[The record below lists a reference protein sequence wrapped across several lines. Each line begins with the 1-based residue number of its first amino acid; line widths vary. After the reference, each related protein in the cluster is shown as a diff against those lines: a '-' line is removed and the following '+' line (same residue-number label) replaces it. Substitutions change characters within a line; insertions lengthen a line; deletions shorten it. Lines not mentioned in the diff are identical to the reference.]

1 MNSSMMKYLVRSLLF
16 AMALLCISGA
26 SKAQVAV
33 GISVGFAPPAL
44 PVYEQPICPEDG
56 WIWTPGYW
64 AWDGDDY
71 YWVPGTWV
79 AAPEAGFLWTPPY
92 WGWANNAFFFHEG
105 FWGPHVGWYGGINYG
120 FGYFGTGF
128 VGGRWDGG
136 HFFYNREVANV
147 NVNIIHNVYN
157 TRVENITVNHI
168 SYNGGQGGIDRRPTA
183 EEQSY
188 DRERHVGPVAAQQQ
202 HIQEARGNRDLRA
215 SVNQGRPSIAATD
228 RPGSFKGNGVV
239 QAREAGG
246 HYEPPANR
254 GAAAR
259 PGTPEN
265 GARPGTPEAA
275 AKPAVHPNDMPA
287 YERQPAPNT
296 GNAKTDAKYQQQQ
309 QKLYDQQNKERQKLQ
324 SQQDKEHTKAEQ
336 SKANDAS
343 KAQMEQRHAQQ
354 TQAMQQRHTQ
364 QTQQMQQRQAPASHP
379 SGGGERH

>member
-1 MNSSMMKYLVRSLLF
+1 MNRSTMKYLVRSLLF
-16 AMALLCISGA
+16 AIALLCVSGG

-44 PVYEQPICPEDG
+44 PVYEQPICPQDG

-79 AAPEAGFLWTPPY
+79 AAPEAGFLWTPPW
-92 WGWANNAFFFHEG
+92 WGWENNAFFFHEG

-120 FGYFGTGF
+120 FGYFGNGF

-136 HFFYNREVANV
+136 HFFYNREVSNINV
-147 NVNIIHNVYN
+147 TVIHNVYS
-157 TRVENITVNHI
+157 TRVENVTVNHI
-168 SYNGGQGGIDRRPTA
+168 SYNGGQGGIDRRPTP

-188 DRERHVGPVAAQQQ
+188 DRERHVGMVAAQQQ
-202 HIQEARGNRDLRA
+202 HIEAARSNRDLRA
-215 SVNQGRPSIAATD
+215 SVNQGRPPIAATD

-246 HYEPPANR
+246 KYEPPANR
-254 GAAAR
+254 GAGAH
-259 PGTPEN
+259 PGTP
-265 GARPGTPEAA
+265 AA
-275 AKPAVHPNDMPA
+275 AAHPAVHPNDMPA
-287 YERQPAPNT
+287 YERPAAPNT
-296 GNAKTDAKYQQQQ
+296 GNAKTDAKYQKQQ

-324 SQQDKEHTKAEQ
+324 AQQDKEHAKAEQ
-336 SKANDAS
+336 TKANDAA

-354 TQAMQQRHTQ
+354 TQAMQQRHMQ
-364 QTQQMQQRQAPASHP
+364 QTQQMQQRQAPRAP
-379 SGGGERH
+379 SGGGERRP